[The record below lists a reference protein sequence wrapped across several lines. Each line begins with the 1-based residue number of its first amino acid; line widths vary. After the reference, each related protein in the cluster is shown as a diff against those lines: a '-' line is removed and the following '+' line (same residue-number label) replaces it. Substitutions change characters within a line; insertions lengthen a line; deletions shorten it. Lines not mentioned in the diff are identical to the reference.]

1 MSQDRPLLGIAL
13 MLCFCVIAPL
23 GDAVAKL
30 IGESVALGPVLF
42 IRFAVQLLL
51 LSPFIFL
58 AARPLRL
65 SRKAGWACLLRT
77 VLHIAAIGLMFTA
90 LRYMPLADAIA
101 IVFVLPFIN
110 LVLGWLWLGETVGIR
125 RIVACGVGFAGT
137 VLVIQPSFA
146 ALGAVALLPLG
157 AALAFSLFML
167 ITRQVSAELDPI
179 GLQYVSG
186 LMATALLL
194 PALMLG
200 PVATLTELTWSP
212 LSSREWALVLS
223 LGVLGTLGHLA
234 MTWSLRHAPSATVAP
249 MQYIEIPVAAV
260 IGLLI
265 FSEWPNGMAS
275 LGIFLSMAAGLYV
288 IIYEEV
294 SRRRLN
300 AAQATEQPPEE
311 PCTTSQ
317 EPQPAQ

>member
-42 IRFAVQLLL
+42 MRFAVQLLL

-65 SRKAGWACLLRT
+65 SRKAGGACLLRT

-167 ITRQVSAELDPI
+167 ITRQISTELDPI

-200 PVATLTELTWSP
+200 PVAALPELTWPP

-234 MTWSLRHAPSATVAP
+234 MTWSLRHAPSSTVAP
-249 MQYIEIPVAAV
+249 IQYIEIPVAAV

-275 LGIFLSMAAGLYV
+275 LGICLSMAAGLYV
-288 IIYEEV
+288 IIYEEI

-300 AAQATEQPPEE
+300 AALAMEPLPEE
-311 PCTTSQ
+311 PHTTAQ
-317 EPQPAQ
+317 GPQPAQ

>member
-1 MSQDRPLLGIAL
+1 MGIAL

-42 IRFAVQLLL
+42 MRFAIQLLL
-51 LSPFIFL
+51 LSPFIFM
-58 AARPLRL
+58 AVRPPHL
-65 SRKAGWACLLRT
+65 SRRVGWACLIRT
-77 VLHIAAIGLMFTA
+77 ILHIAAIGLMFTA
-90 LRYMPLADAIA
+90 LRFMPLADAIA

-110 LVLGWLWLGETVGIR
+110 LVLGWLWLGETVGMR
-125 RIVACGVGFAGT
+125 RILACTVGFAGT

-146 ALGAVALLPLG
+146 ALGPVALLPLG

-167 ITRQVSAELDPI
+167 ITRQISATIDPI

-200 PVATLTELTWSP
+200 PALALPELTWVP
-212 LSSREWALVLS
+212 LSSREWLLVLS

-234 MTWSLRHAPSATVAP
+234 MTWSLRHAPSSTVAP

-275 LGIFLSMAAGLYV
+275 LGICLSMAAGLYV
-288 IIYEEV
+288 IIYEEF

-300 AAQATEQPPEE
+300 ALQATQEPLEE
-311 PCTTSQ
+311 PRTTPQ

>member
-1 MSQDRPLLGIAL
+1 

-42 IRFAVQLLL
+42 MRFAVQLLL

-65 SRKAGWACLLRT
+65 SRKAGGACLLRT

-167 ITRQVSAELDPI
+167 ITRQISTELDPI

-200 PVATLTELTWSP
+200 PVAALPELTWTP

-234 MTWSLRHAPSATVAP
+234 MTWSLRHAPSSTVAP

-275 LGIFLSMAAGLYV
+275 LGICLSMAAGLYV
-288 IIYEEV
+288 IIYEEI

-300 AAQATEQPPEE
+300 AALAMEPLPEE
-311 PCTTSQ
+311 PHTTAQ
-317 EPQPAQ
+317 GPQPAQ